1 MNELAKTKQ
10 DEKLDPKKFWKV
22 KKKLCP
28 KSTDP
33 PLVMLV
39 KTENIST
46 TNGAIEYE
54 AVEVFSE
61 RLGQECDETTSS

>member
-1 MNELAKTKQ
+1 MIENIATYEQEKYEKVMNELAKTKQ

-39 KTENIST
+39 KTEYIST
-46 TNGAIEYE
+46 TNGAI
-54 AVEVFSE
+54 
-61 RLGQECDETTSS
+61 